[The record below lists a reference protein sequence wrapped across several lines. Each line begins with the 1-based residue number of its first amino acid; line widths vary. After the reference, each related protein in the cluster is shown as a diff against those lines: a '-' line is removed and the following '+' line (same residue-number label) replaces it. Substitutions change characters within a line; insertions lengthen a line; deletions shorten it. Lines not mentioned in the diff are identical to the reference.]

1 MVSTVFGCI
10 VQKIRFQPSR
20 VLQWTRVQSLR
31 VCGCEQGSTPT
42 YRRRLVPTST
52 LHGVCGHVHRAAA
65 CVLTAVM
72 AHRTNWSI
80 RLHTVALGRVRRP
93 PFLCRLRSAL
103 VGWTA
108 RHVEVRVGLR
118 RPPLLRR
125 LRSAL
130 VGSADRRMTRAHGL
144 SKRWHHPC
152 GTIPC
157 QRGVVSLL
165 LRRFAGFVHDF
176 TPN

>member
-1 MVSTVFGCI
+1 MVTTVFHCI
-10 VQKIRFQPSR
+10 VHEVRFQPSR
-20 VLQWTRVQSLR
+20 VLQWTRVQRLR
-31 VCGCEQGSTPT
+31 VCGCEEGSTPT
-42 YRRRLVPTST
+42 YRRRLIPTST

-72 AHRTNWSI
+72 AHRTHWPI
-80 RLHTVALGRVRRP
+80 QAHTVVVGRVRRP
-93 PFLCRLRSAL
+93 PFLCRLRSTV
-103 VGWTA
+103 VGRTA
-108 RHVEVRVGLR
+108 RHVQVRVGQH

-130 VGSADRRMTRAHGL
+130 VGSADWRMTRAHGL
-144 SKRWHHPC
+144 SKRWHRPC

-176 TPN
+176 TRN